1 MSNEIKIAIDA
12 MDGEKSPKKIVDG
25 ILLSLKKD
33 INNYFYLYG
42 KENVLKNEISRDKLL
57 IKHCEIINTE
67 YFKKNYRSF

>member
-12 MDGEKSPKKIVDG
+12 MGGEKSPKKIVDG

-42 KENVLKNEISRDKLL
+42 K
-57 IKHCEIINTE
+57 
-67 YFKKNYRSF
+67 